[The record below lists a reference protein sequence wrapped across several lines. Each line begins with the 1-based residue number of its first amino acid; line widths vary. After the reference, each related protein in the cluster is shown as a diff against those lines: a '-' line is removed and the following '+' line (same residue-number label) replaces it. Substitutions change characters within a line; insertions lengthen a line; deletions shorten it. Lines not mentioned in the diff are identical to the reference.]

1 MLMCYYISG
10 RELLLLFYVVIYLLH
25 MCIYHSFTI
34 LFLSADFNS
43 ASQNLCCS
51 ETAGSTPEL
60 GKKPFYQRMQSVPVE
75 TLQEP
80 VKKIPRSHSH
90 PGALPKLIQKPKE
103 ESDLEQSPSQ
113 PFRSPRTHKYLK
125 QGYGKFCLIMIS
137 SCDFE

>member
-1 MLMCYYISG
+1 MQPAGVTFLCTNICT
-10 RELLLLFYVVIYLLH
+10 IY

-60 GKKPFYQRMQSVPVE
+60 GKKPFYLRMQSVPVK
-75 TLQEP
+75 TMQEP

-90 PGALPKLIQKPKE
+90 PGALSKLIQKPKE
-103 ESDLEQSPSQ
+103 KSDLGEGPSQ

-137 SCDFE
+137 SCDFK